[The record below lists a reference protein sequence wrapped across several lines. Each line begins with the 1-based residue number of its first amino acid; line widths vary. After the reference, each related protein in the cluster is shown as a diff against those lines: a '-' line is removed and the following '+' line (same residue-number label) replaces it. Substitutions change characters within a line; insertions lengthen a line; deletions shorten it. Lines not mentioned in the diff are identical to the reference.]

1 MFEES
6 GSEFCTD
13 SSEGEIMKI
22 KSKTKKIVTEFK
34 FAFDKRELAKKA
46 LFLFLQGS
54 CFDMKS
60 GNNGGNTECESS
72 SSHQKKWKGKY

>member
-13 SSEGEIMKI
+13 SSEGEIIKI

-46 LFLFLQGS
+46 LFNIAQGS
-54 CFDMKS
+54 CFGIKLGHNQGNRQWKS
-60 GNNGGNTECESS
+60 VVII
-72 SSHQKKWKGKY
+72 KKMEGKI